1 MGLPEDWVEYFHTD
15 RTPSLMCGEVPGL
28 RPDLHGC
35 DPGLITCSGVGVM
48 GVSLGSRAEVGRG
61 VVCWLESPRWLV
73 SVPMEFCPDCV
84 SELNTV

>member
-1 MGLPEDWVEYFHTD
+1 
-15 RTPSLMCGEVPGL
+15 
-28 RPDLHGC
+28 
-35 DPGLITCSGVGVM
+35 M

-73 SVPMEFCPDCV
+73 SVPTEFCPDCV